1 MKKNELTT
9 LFVNANR
16 SGLITPESR
25 IIFLDETKI
34 FNTRFSTYRDPE
46 LRAKL
51 TIAEVSATSI
61 TGKVTCSK
69 TQGELEVKSIT
80 NKSYLD
86 ALFSRNLGLQL
97 EVNEC

>member
-1 MKKNELTT
+1 LKKNELTT

-46 LRAKL
+46 LEDKL
-51 TIAEVSATSI
+51 AIAEVSATSI

-69 TQGELEVKSIT
+69 TQGGLEVKLIT

-86 ALFSRNLGLQL
+86 ALFSRDLGLQL
-97 EVNEC
+97 EFNEC